1 MKENRGEHRKK
12 WAEQN
17 NIAPKPSMKRRRNN
31 HNYHSRCIYMIT
43 IVAENR
49 RPLLGS
55 LKGEDCSHHEPWIM
69 NTTLGDKIT
78 TCWAAISNKYPEIKS
93 LAFQVMPDHIHGIL
107 FITQE
112 IKIHLGQVIAWFK
125 KESND
130 LALEQFDSKLWETG
144 FNDVIL
150 SGKGQLQRMMDYI
163 HDNPRRLWVKQ
174 HNSSFF
180 TIKNNVTVGE
190 WNVATVGNQFL
201 LRHPVKVA
209 VRCSRSINT
218 QEAINKEV
226 SHYMELARNGAVL
239 VSPAISKAEKAVMRA
254 AFDAN
259 LKTIV
264 LLENGFSPLW
274 KPGGKQFDACA
285 QGRLLLVA
293 PWQHH
298 NQRTTISRNQ
308 CLMLNEI
315 ACQIANM

>member
-1 MKENRGEHRKK
+1 
-12 WAEQN
+12 
-17 NIAPKPSMKRRRNN
+17 
-31 HNYHSRCIYMIT
+31 
-43 IVAENR
+43 
-49 RPLLGS
+49 
-55 LKGEDCSHHEPWIM
+55 
-69 NTTLGDKIT
+69 
-78 TCWAAISNKYPEIKS
+78 
-93 LAFQVMPDHIHGIL
+93 MPDHIHGIL
-107 FITQE
+107 FFTQE
-112 IKIHLGQVIAWFK
+112 TKIHLGQVVAGFK

-130 LALEQFDSKLWETG
+130 LALEQSGTKLWEAG

-150 SGKGQLQRMMDYI
+150 SGKNQLQHMMEYI
-163 HDNPRRLWVKQ
+163 HDNPRRLWIKL
-174 HNSSFF
+174 HNPNFF

-190 WNVATVGNQFL
+190 WEVATVGNQFL
-201 LRHPVKVA
+201 LNHPVKIA

-293 PWQHH
+293 PWPHH
-298 NQRTTISRNQ
+298 NHRTTIFRNQ
-308 CLMLNEI
+308 CLMLNQLASTI
-315 ACQIANM
+315 ASI

>member
-1 MKENRGEHRKK
+1 MKESRGEHRKK
-12 WAEQN
+12 WAELN

-31 HNYHSRCIYMIT
+31 HNYRSRCIYMIT

-55 LKGEDCSHHEPWIM
+55 LKGEDASHHEPWIM

-78 TCWAAISNKYPEIKS
+78 TCWAAISSKYPEIKS

-107 FITQE
+107 FFTQE
-112 IKIHLGQVIAWFK
+112 TKIHLGQVVASFK

-130 LALEQFDSKLWETG
+130 LALEQSGTKLWEAG

-150 SGKGQLQRMMDYI
+150 SGKNQLQHMMEYI
-163 HDNPRRLWVKQ
+163 HDNPRRLWIKL
-174 HNSSFF
+174 HNPNFF
-180 TIKNNVTVGE
+180 TIKNNVKVGE
-190 WNVATVGNQFL
+190 WEVATVGNQFL
-201 LRHPVKVA
+201 LNHPVKIA

-218 QEAINKEV
+218 DDAIAREV
-226 SHYMELARNGAVL
+226 NNYMALASKGAIL

-254 AFDAN
+254 AFEAH

-293 PWQHH
+293 PWPHH

-308 CLMLNEI
+308 CLMLNQLAATI
-315 ACQIANM
+315 ASI